1 MCLTPTAAACAHQCT
16 TGRSVKDEQLP
27 QYRLC
32 AQRLLFSFFL
42 FFFYMFFQTQRSECH
57 THRSP
62 LFLSVLQEVG
72 PSFLLTSQRL
82 SKQQSYQHTGRH
94 VSQPI

>member
-27 QYRLC
+27 QY
-32 AQRLLFSFFL
+32 LFVLSVYCFLSFS